1 MATLKSLVDETT
13 NIKDD
18 IIECRDTWK
27 QILID
32 KHISEAENENKLYP
46 LITLLNDYA
55 IRPSKK
61 YLYKEGDECVDVT
74 GGWLLCGNGAC
85 SDNSGYT
92 LVNPVKNST
101 YISIGDSSSSIYG
114 ISQIKTSN
122 LVNLSQYNTL
132 YIDAEITSAYA
143 NGQSAC
149 STEVLLFST
158 NPNLNYWITSN
169 YATEICS
176 KLDSTMSGRRII
188 QLDISNVTSA
198 YILFKVYA
206 LYTPAQYRMENLYNI
221 WVE

>member
-1 MATLKSLVDETT
+1 MSSLSSEIVSV
-13 NIKDD
+13 KDKVV
-18 IIECRDTWK
+18 ECRDTLK

-32 KHISEAENENKLYP
+32 KHIYEAENENKLYP
-46 LITLLNDYA
+46 LITLLNDRT
-55 IRPSKK
+55 IGPPKK

-74 GGWLLCGNGAC
+74 GSWLLCGNGAC
-85 SDNSGYT
+85 SDNRGYT

-101 YISIGDSSSSIYG
+101 YISIGESSSSIYG

-143 NGQSAC
+143 NGESSC
-149 STEVLLFST
+149 STEVILFST
-158 NPNLNYWITSN
+158 SPNLNYWKTFET
-169 YATEICS
+169 ATKICGKS
-176 KLDSTMSGRRII
+176 DSTMSGRRTI

-198 YILFKVYA
+198 YILFSVYS
-206 LYTPAQYRMENLYNI
+206 LYSVYQYRKENLYNI